1 MASSRKR
8 AGPSTKLHGLWFKLA
23 ESVTRRVSRQMTLDS
38 LAARLLLADARS
50 RDATAGRV
58 SSAKRIWRARRV

>member
-1 MASSRKR
+1 MKARKSIYISVWSMVI
-8 AGPSTKLHGLWFKLA
+8 AKP
-23 ESVTRRVSRQMTLDS
+23 VTRRVHRQTALGS
-38 LAARLLLADARS
+38 LTAWLLLADARS

>member
-1 MASSRKR
+1 MVIAK
-8 AGPSTKLHGLWFKLA
+8 P
-23 ESVTRRVSRQMTLDS
+23 VTRRVCRQTALDS
-38 LAARLLLADARS
+38 LTTWPPLADARS

>member
-1 MASSRKR
+1 MIIAEPLIRRSR
-8 AGPSTKLHGLWFKLA
+8 
-23 ESVTRRVSRQMTLDS
+23 RQTALES
-38 LAARLLLADARS
+38 LAARPPLAGARS